1 MELSR
6 TEYPSMLTSLQ
17 PTPAVTILRERLR
30 RGQSL
35 NTEVADWL
43 QERRKVEEL
52 YVQGLLKLAR
62 KQPPGDQSELG
73 IFRIAWDRIINSTS
87 QLAASHQHF
96 AQKIDTEVERP
107 LREFAA
113 TNKDWAGLK
122 AYEGNLTGIAKQ
134 IDNAED
140 KADKLR
146 KKGARAQA
154 ARVAEAAAAVEKATG
169 DWDSQAPFVFEKL
182 QAVDETRCNNLR
194 DSLTQYHTLEVD
206 QAQRAMQL
214 ANESLS
220 TLLDLNTI
228 DEIRTFA
235 ETVTHGRPKIER
247 QGARAPTTAAV
258 GMPSTTQSI
267 VTDDSV
273 SVQSAGSGSGGGLR
287 RLGTV
292 LRGRANRNS
301 TVPYMRSSSPVRSLE
316 RLPGK
321 REGPPMTPA
330 SPRGS
335 DFASTSSRNLS
346 IPTPSSP
353 SIHESARPT
362 TPKANGVGISSSQEN
377 GVTPPSTADALQ
389 PPLMPTVSVTDEVR
403 GMCNPSPQKDSEG
416 YTIPPPVTDIG
427 GISLQDNTWY
437 QSNILQQSEQTQPQ
451 FKLEIKNDVIPEE
464 EEEAD
469 AAMSKVASHLRM
481 QNTVTR
487 KNRGRRD
494 ARDVRNT
501 VFFSAG
507 TGPPDPLEV
516 MSNPP
521 ALHPLVL
528 GNSSPPMSPLKV
540 PRAVPALPS
549 EASDTQSIRS
559 SRSVTS
565 LTGGAIVRHPELHEP
580 GLSSSIVESVNV
592 SFDSG
597 QPTRVTVVGEIA
609 LAYNPR
615 ETEALS
621 PPTTQVVRM
630 DNFSVLGRIAPNPT
644 FISAVPEKAGE
655 YTVSLAHLHRTTV
668 AFRYQVHLE
677 ETVWPEYLPI
687 IISPLWRMEPHQAS
701 VILNYKPNPN
711 YHRRGAA
718 GTPITLRNIRFI
730 TGIDGVIP
738 ASCPSKPVGTFAR
751 DFGRIA
757 WKLSDMILDDESAT
771 GRLVARFIY
780 DEGAGA
786 TAKHASSEMR
796 WEILG
801 DEATA
806 AGSPLILSSLEKVEM
821 KEEVDPFA
829 DEETLSKGA
838 EGAGEKQEEWKKLAM
853 VRKVTSGKYF
863 GA

>member
-6 TEYPSMLTSLQ
+6 TEYPSILTSLH

-30 RGQSL
+30 KGQSL

-52 YVQGLLKLAR
+52 YAQGLLKLAR

-113 TNKDWAGLK
+113 TNRDWAGLK
-122 AYEGNLTGIAKQ
+122 TYEGNLTGIAKQ
-134 IDNAED
+134 IDNAEE

-247 QGARAPTTAAV
+247 QGARAPTTAAT
-258 GMPSTTQSI
+258 GTGI
-267 VTDDSV
+267 
-273 SVQSAGSGSGGGLR
+273 GHGLGLR

-292 LRGRANRNS
+292 LRGRSNRNS

-346 IPTPSSP
+346 VPTSSSP

-362 TPKANGVGISSSQEN
+362 TPRANGVGISSSQEN

-389 PPLMPTVSVTDEVR
+389 PPLMPTVSVTDE
-403 GMCNPSPQKDSEG
+403 PQKDSEG
-416 YTIPPPVTDIG
+416 YTMPPPVTDIG
-427 GISLQDNTWY
+427 GISLEDNT
-437 QSNILQQSEQTQPQ
+437 EQTQPQ

-501 VFFSAG
+501 VYFPAG

-516 MSNPP
+516 MSNPS
-521 ALHPLVL
+521 ALHPSVL
-528 GNSSPPMSPLKV
+528 GNSSPPMTPLKV

-565 LTGGAIVRHPELHEP
+565 ISGGAIVRHPELHEP
-580 GLSSSIVESVNV
+580 GLSSSIIESVNV
-592 SFDSG
+592 SFVSG

-615 ETEALS
+615 DTEMLS
-621 PPTTQVVRM
+621 PTTTQVVRM
-630 DNFSVLGRIAPNPT
+630 DNFSVLGKIAPNPT

-687 IISPLWRMEPHQAS
+687 IISSLWRMEPHQAS

-757 WKLSDMILDDESAT
+757 WKLGDMILDDESAA

-786 TAKHASSEMR
+786 AAKHASSEMR

-801 DEATA
+801 DEAA
-806 AGSPLILSSLEKVEM
+806 AAASPLSLSSLEKVEVQ
-821 KEEVDPFA
+821 EEVDPFA
-829 DEETLSKGA
+829 DEDTLSRGA
-838 EGAGEKQEEWKKLAM
+838 EGAGEKKEEWKKLAM
-853 VRKVTSGKYF
+853 IRKVTSGKYF
-863 GA
+863 GV